1 MKSPTKNIQPS
12 TSRPNGV
19 AKYTI
24 RKIGPTRPP
33 HSSTINWDFRYRAN
47 IGHAPRLAGP
57 PSRVRVAPRNTVRCD
72 CGSVDSLSSSDRWA
86 VASAYGQRVTS
97 PQTLA
102 RSRWTLVAV
111 STALFCVQIDYFAMN
126 LALPRMAHDLGSS
139 ATDLQWVISIY
150 MLSLGA
156 SSVR

>member
-12 TSRPNGV
+12 MSRPNGV

-57 PSRVRVAPRNTVRCD
+57 PSRVRVAPRNTVCCD
-72 CGSVDSLSSSDRWA
+72 CVSVSSARDVAANVRALTLDISRGVYGA
-86 VASAYGQRVTS
+86 VLCSNRLLRDEPGVAAYGPRFGQQRNG
-97 PQTLA
+97 PAGGHQHLH
-102 RSRWTLVAV
+102 
-111 STALFCVQIDYFAMN
+111 AL
-126 LALPRMAHDLGSS
+126 
-139 ATDLQWVISIY
+139 
-150 MLSLGA
+150 
-156 SSVR
+156 